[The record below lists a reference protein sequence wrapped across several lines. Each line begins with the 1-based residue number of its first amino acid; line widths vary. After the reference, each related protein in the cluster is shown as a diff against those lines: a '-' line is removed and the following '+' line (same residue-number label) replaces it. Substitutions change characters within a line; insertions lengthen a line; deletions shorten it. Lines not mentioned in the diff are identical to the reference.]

1 VSIQRLGVS
10 TPQQTVAA
18 GGVAG
23 LWLLDQFSGTDDE
36 RMAAAL
42 TAWAASATG
51 GTIMLGARSHS
62 MALPWQPMASLFN
75 TGGTAYTQKPLRITG
90 QGGGANGLWQSFT
103 GATVVN
109 LTWNGTGPAKID
121 TRGYGVL
128 EIDRIQ
134 FTDTSGSTKPFLQ
147 STNTTVHIHDCA
159 FTGSKTGTACDQ
171 DAVILGGTDT
181 IGSRNATSA
190 FGGYGSYV
198 NNNFF
203 SGIRRCVVLQNW
215 SNSNVIRDNTVSA
228 SCGAATAG
236 IAPIELDSGGTGSI
250 DDHHCMGNFISGNL
264 LEIANYSHGIIL
276 RNNAR
281 RNALAGNSFWD
292 PTKPPTGTYTYDVGC
307 DTTCSENGL
316 DTAGYSLDAAIDPA
330 WVANDN
336 SLSGPYSSTAQAPVT
351 RDRYGKLFGATFR
364 IGAGITDTYGFAG
377 TTGQPWSAA
386 RFTQKATPGPSG
398 GAGPT
403 IQSNTGRLTT
413 NIAGGSSSADI
424 SRMHAVASTSAT
436 TDCDQLVKFRVSN
449 TAVMSPSVFARRDTS
464 NNGVEAVF
472 LTRTELR
479 LRRITAGS
487 FTTLATATISIT
499 AGTWYWARVRVSGDS
514 IGARFW
520 QDGSFEPT
528 SWDAVA
534 ATGVTHA
541 AGECGVGIL
550 GGTTAAPSGTDYVEF
565 SDYELVTSA
574 PAFVTGSRSSG
585 AAGATLLSYLDAVG
599 LITNASSA

>member
-1 VSIQRLGVS
+1 MSIQRIS
-10 TPQQTVAA
+10 ATAPVAA
-18 GGVAG
+18 PAG
-23 LWLLDQFSGTDDE
+23 WWQLDQFPGTDDQK
-36 RMAAAL
+36 MASAL
-42 TAWAASATG
+42 AAWAASATG
-51 GTIMLGARSHS
+51 GTIVLGARSHS
-62 MALPWQPMASLFN
+62 MAQPWQPMASLFG

-103 GATVVN
+103 GATVVD
-109 LTWNGTGPAKID
+109 LTWNSSGPAKID
-121 TRGYGVL
+121 TRGLGVL

-134 FTDTSGSTKPFLQ
+134 FTDSSGSSKPFLQ
-147 STNTTVHIHDCA
+147 TTNTTVHIHNCA
-159 FTGSKTGTACDQ
+159 FNGSKTGTACDQ
-171 DAVILGGTDT
+171 DALILGGTDT
-181 IGSRNATSA
+181 IGSRGSNSA
-190 FGGYGSYV
+190 FTGYGSYIT
-198 NNNFF
+198 NNFF
-203 SGIRRCVVLQNW
+203 SGIRRAVVLQNW
-215 SNSNVIRDNTVSA
+215 SNSNVVRDNTVSA
-228 SCGAATAG
+228 SCGAATSG
-236 IAPIELDSGGTGSI
+236 IAPIELDSGGTSSL
-250 DDHHCMGNFISGNL
+250 DNNHVMGNFISGNL

-281 RNALAGNSFWD
+281 RNALSGNSFWD
-292 PTKPPTGTYTYDVGC
+292 PTKPPSGKYLHDVGC
-307 DTTCSENGL
+307 DTSCQENSL
-316 DTAGYSLDAAIDPA
+316 DASGYSLDAQIDPS
-330 WVANDN
+330 WVANN
-336 SLSGPYSSTAQAPVT
+336 NTLFGSYSSTAQAPVT
-351 RDRYGKLFGATFR
+351 RDQYGKLFGATFR
-364 IGAGITDTYGFAG
+364 IGAGVTDTYGFAG

-386 RFTQKATPGPSG
+386 KFTQKATPGPSG

-413 NIAGGSSSADI
+413 NIAGGSAGADI

-520 QDGSFEPT
+520 QDGSFEPS

-534 ATGVTHA
+534 ATGVTHT

-565 SDYELVTSA
+565 GDYELVTSA

-585 AAGATLLSYLDAVG
+585 AAGATLLSYLDAIG
-599 LITNASSA
+599 LITNASSS